1 MLNTFIV
8 NTLVSLISF
17 FKRSNM
23 RAIWKG
29 HIRFSLVTIP
39 VRIYNAIDS
48 AQTIS
53 FNLLSRKGHNPVAYE
68 KKDKVTGE
76 VLRTEDIIKG
86 YQYEPG
92 QFVIIEQEDFEKV
105 KLKSTRIID
114 IEGFVQAEEVHAT
127 LYESPYY
134 IGPDGDVAAKSY
146 GLLCETLKQTGRVGV
161 GRVVLR
167 DRETVV
173 LLAPHEN
180 GLMVYRLRYP
190 NEVRSIKEV
199 PGILE
204 TINADKE
211 QLKLA
216 KTLVDSMTRQFVD
229 IEMKDHYTEE
239 LKKMIQA
246 KIEGKEIITVA
257 EEEPE
262 VVDIMTA
269 LKASIEQA
277 KKKPMEK
284 AKGKVAEAEKKQRR
298 KAS

>member
-1 MLNTFIV
+1 
-8 NTLVSLISF
+8 
-17 FKRSNM
+17 M

-39 VRIYNAIDS
+39 IRIYNAIDS
-48 AQTIS
+48 AQSIS
-53 FNLLSRKGHNPVAYE
+53 FNLLTREGHNPVSYE

-76 VLRTEDIIKG
+76 PLKNEDIVKG

-92 QFVIIEQEDFEKV
+92 QYVIIEQEDLDKV
-105 KLKSTRIID
+105 KLKSTKVID
-114 IEGFVQAEEVHAT
+114 IEGFVGADEVHPT
-127 LYESPYY
+127 LFEAPYFA
-134 IGPDGDVAAKSY
+134 GPDGDVAAKTY
-146 GLLCETLKQTGRVGV
+146 GLLCHTLKQIKRVGV

-173 LLAPHEN
+173 LLSPHEQ
-180 GLMVYRLRYP
+180 GLMLYRLRYP
-190 NEVRSIKEV
+190 NEVRSINEV
-199 PGILE
+199 PGLLDVSV
-204 TINADKE
+204 DKE

-216 KTLVDSMTRQFVD
+216 KTLVDSMTKQFVD
-229 IEMKDHYTEE
+229 IEMKDHYTDE
-239 LKKMIQA
+239 LRNMINA
-246 KIEGKEIITVA
+246 KIEGKEIVTVS
-257 EEEPE
+257 EEEPV

-284 AKGKVAEAEKKQRR
+284 AKGKAAKEEKAKTSKMAKR